1 MCAWSRTPHAYI
13 RVRVACVSRLR
24 LHPNQL
30 LTATAAEQLSCSIIP
45 GLSEAPK
52 PSKSTSR

>member
-1 MCAWSRTPHAYI
+1 MCAWSRTSH
-13 RVRVACVSRLR
+13 ACVSRLR

-30 LTATAAEQLSCSIIP
+30 LTATAAEQLSYSIIP